1 MDYDISLLIFR
12 ASPKKCIEYV
22 VGHGSIHIVT
32 HIHFHQTQIDTI
44 NSNRAYLN
52 SEMTH

>member
-1 MDYDISLLIFR
+1 MDYDISLHIFR

-32 HIHFHQTQIDTI
+32 SIHFHQTRIDTM
-44 NSNRAYLN
+44 NSNRAYRN
-52 SEMTH
+52 SEPTH